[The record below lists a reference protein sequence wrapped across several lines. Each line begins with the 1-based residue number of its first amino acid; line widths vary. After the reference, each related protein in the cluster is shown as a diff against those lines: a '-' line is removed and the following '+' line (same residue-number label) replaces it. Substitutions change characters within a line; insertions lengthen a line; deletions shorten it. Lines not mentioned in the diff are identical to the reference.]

1 MKWRSMQ
8 TQSYINVINA
18 PGLSTLLRAFRYT
31 VAEYTKTIHRIVTGT
46 NSARPARPDT
56 DKLMRWILGKE
67 LRVVLE
73 RVTVHQNY
81 LAHQFHPRGP
91 QTSLL
96 SSQTLSLPL
105 LLYIQVQEMP
115 CGLVLKEVMVRW
127 TGDLSHILILFLFL
141 ILPLLIKPLM
151 KI

>member
-1 MKWRSMQ
+1 ML

-18 PGLSTLLRAFRYT
+18 SRLSPLLRAFGYT
-31 VAEYTKTIHRIVTGT
+31 VAKCTKTIHRTITGT
-46 NSARPARPDT
+46 NSARPET

-73 RVTVHQNY
+73 GVTVHQNY

-115 CGLVLKEVMVRW
+115 CGLVLKEVMVRR
-127 TGDLSHILILFLFL
+127 TGVLSHILILILLL